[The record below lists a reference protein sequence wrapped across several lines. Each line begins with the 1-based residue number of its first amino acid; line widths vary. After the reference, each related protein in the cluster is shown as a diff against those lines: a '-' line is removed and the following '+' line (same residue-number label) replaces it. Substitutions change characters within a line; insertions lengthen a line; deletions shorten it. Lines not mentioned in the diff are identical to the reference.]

1 MPIDNDVIWKAYPS
15 YTHKFLGRL
24 DTPKVEHIKGISPA
38 IAIKQ
43 KVNTTNTRSTVGTEI
58 KIYDYIKLLFAE
70 WVELYRQF
78 PDKKSKKGTFFE
90 NVPLITKIFL
100 RLSYSFISFEVL
112 IFPSISVFT
121 I

>member
-1 MPIDNDVIWKAYPS
+1 MLYGKLIIVH
-15 YTHKFLGRL
+15 HKFLGRL

-43 KVNTTNTRSTVGTEI
+43 KVNTANTRSTVGTEI

-78 PDKKSKKGTFFE
+78 LDKKSKKGTFFE
-90 NVPLITKIFL
+90 NVPFNNKNI
-100 RLSYSFISFEVL
+100 
-112 IFPSISVFT
+112 FT
-121 I
+121 IKLFFYKF

>member
-1 MPIDNDVIWKAYPS
+1 MLYGKLIIVH
-15 YTHKFLGRL
+15 HKFLGRL
-24 DTPKVEHIKGISPA
+24 DTPKVEYIKGISPA

-78 PDKKSKKGTFFE
+78 LDKKSKKGTFFE

-121 I
+121 T